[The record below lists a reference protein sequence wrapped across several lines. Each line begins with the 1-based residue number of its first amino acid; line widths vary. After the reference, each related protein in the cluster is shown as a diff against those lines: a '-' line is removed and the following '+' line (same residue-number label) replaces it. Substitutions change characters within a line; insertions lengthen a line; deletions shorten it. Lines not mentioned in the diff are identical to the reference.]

1 MNNNSSPQPDN
12 NWLRFWYYVQFKQKS
27 VQRIANKKNLKSFIS
42 ASQNEIRRTMDS
54 DFKLA
59 TFTFNI
65 GFQSDIFYYYIY
77 LPAPYN
83 EKLRIDNRCISFK
96 DGLYNTPSGK
106 EIVYWTLPWFGYQMS
121 VNGNTNHTT
130 ENINS
135 IVENAMIL
143 LELNN
148 VHLPDYITTKIYA
161 YDWFGYDSEGLVL
174 YTKFLMVACCFFYEK
189 HKKTSKDAISIDHLM
204 FLCVQNLY
212 ERLKS
217 NADRKTCITTIM
229 EKLKER
235 NVKNYRSRYK
245 QDEDKPVIVTYGKC
259 SRQEKH
265 SISMTKYDKSVDKKI
280 EGLYKDH
287 SVREI
292 TNLLNEEGI
301 MISKSTVN
309 RRISQNKEQWES
321 NERMSDLLSKLR

>member
-1 MNNNSSPQPDN
+1 MDPDF
-12 NWLRFWYYVQFKQKS
+12 R
-27 VQRIANKKNLKSFIS
+27 
-42 ASQNEIRRTMDS
+42 
-54 DFKLA
+54 LA

-83 EKLRIDNRCISFK
+83 EKLRIDNRYISFK

-121 VNGNTNHTT
+121 VNGNTNHAT

-135 IVENAMIL
+135 IVENAIIL

-148 VHLPDYITTKIYA
+148 VHLPDYITTQIYA
-161 YDWFGYDSEGLVL
+161 YDWFGYDSKGLVL

-189 HKKTSKDAISIDHLM
+189 HKKTSKDAISIDQLM
-204 FLCVQNLY
+204 FLCVHNLY
-212 ERLKS
+212 ERLTS
-217 NADRKTCITTIM
+217 NTNRNTCISSIM

-235 NVKNYRSRYK
+235 NVKNFRSRYK
-245 QDEDKPVIVTYGKC
+245 QNEDKTVTVTFGKC

-292 TNLLNEEGI
+292 TNILNEEGI
-301 MISKSTVN
+301 MITKSTVN
-309 RRISQNKEQWES
+309 RKIKSNKDKWES
-321 NERMSDLLSKLR
+321 NERMSALIRQLQ